1 MLIVVDVESDGPC
14 PGLYSMVSFGA
25 VVVEPGLNR
34 TFFGQTAP
42 LFGARYLPEA
52 LAACRVTRAE
62 HLEYPPPIYAMERF
76 DNWLAELEDEAKR
89 AGSRLTFISDNPA
102 YDWQFPNYYLWAT
115 VGRNRFGHSARRIG
129 DLWCGLQRDARAA
142 WKHLRKT
149 KHTHHPVDDARGN
162 AEALLIMGE
171 SIKKLI

>member
-1 MLIVVDVESDGPC
+1 MLIVVDVESDGPA

-42 LFGARYLPEA
+42 LFGAKYLTEA

-62 HLEYPPPIYAMERF
+62 HLDYPPPVKAMERF
-76 DNWLAELEDEAKR
+76 DKWLEGLEHECQNTN
-89 AGSRLTFISDNPA
+89 GRLTFISDNPA
-102 YDWQFPNYYLWAT
+102 YDWQFMNYYLHAA

-129 DLWCGLQRDARAA
+129 DLWCGLQGDARAA

-162 AEALLIMGE
+162 AEALLVMGE
-171 SIKKLI
+171 KIKKLI